1 MEIIIALISAGSAI
15 AVCMIN
21 NAYQA
26 KKVQTQHDETIAL
39 IKYQI
44 AELSDRVDKHNNL
57 IERTYKLEQKA
68 AVYEEKIS
76 VANHRID
83 DLENKEY
90 RNGYR
95 IFNKIRSTAHCRYM
109 PLRRI
114 HNQKHDTK

>member
-26 KKVQTQHDETIAL
+26 KKVQAQHDETIAL

-57 IERTYKLEQKA
+57 IESTYKLEQKA

-83 DLENKEY
+83 DLENKE
-90 RNGYR
+90 G
-95 IFNKIRSTAHCRYM
+95 
-109 PLRRI
+109 
-114 HNQKHDTK
+114 

>member
-21 NAYQA
+21 NAYQV

-57 IERTYKLEQKA
+57 HIERMRR
-68 AVYEEKIS
+68 AVFLRKHFGNEVCPI
-76 VANHRID
+76 
-83 DLENKEY
+83 
-90 RNGYR
+90 
-95 IFNKIRSTAHCRYM
+95 RYM
-109 PLRRI
+109 AVSYTHLDVYKRQAIAMP
-114 HNQKHDTK
+114 